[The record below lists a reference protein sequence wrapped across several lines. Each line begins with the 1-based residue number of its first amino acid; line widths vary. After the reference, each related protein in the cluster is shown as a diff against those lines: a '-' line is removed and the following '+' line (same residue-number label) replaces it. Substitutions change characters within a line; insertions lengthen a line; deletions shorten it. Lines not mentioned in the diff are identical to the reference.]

1 MEKELRC
8 VLGML
13 AGGSYCDETVTILQ
27 RMRLKVYSN
36 SRVGSR
42 IRLRGRP
49 HYPMFD
55 LRLNRD
61 KLLET
66 GKGPTSAVI
75 LFDVFLGHGS

>member
-36 SRVGSR
+36 SMVGAR
-42 IRLRGRP
+42 IRFKGRLQD
-49 HYPMFD
+49 PMFD
-55 LRLNRD
+55 LRL
-61 KLLET
+61 KE
-66 GKGPTSAVI
+66 G
-75 LFDVFLGHGS
+75 

>member
-1 MEKELRC
+1 

-36 SRVGSR
+36 STVGAR

-49 HYPMFD
+49 HYPMFN
-55 LRLNRD
+55 LRL
-61 KLLET
+61 K
-66 GKGPTSAVI
+66 
-75 LFDVFLGHGS
+75 

>member
-1 MEKELRC
+1 MEKELRF

-36 SRVGSR
+36 STVGAR
-42 IRLRGRP
+42 IRFRGQL

-55 LRLNRD
+55 LRL
-61 KLLET
+61 KE
-66 GKGPTSAVI
+66 G
-75 LFDVFLGHGS
+75 